1 MGDNQSLSGRDAVAA
16 MVRASLMSGT
26 SKHDRQHIQDELGRL
41 KSQINVSGTLGVT
54 QVTVQTT
61 AVNLEAVLRLAAEIL
76 KEPSFPADEFEQAR
90 QAQLTALE
98 SSRTDPAFL
107 APNMLAR
114 RLNLYRPDHPLY
126 TPTVEESTA
135 QVKAVTLEAARAL
148 HSDLYGASSA
158 ELAIVGDFDPATV
171 TTLAAELFGD
181 WKSRRPY
188 AEPKGIYSRTEA
200 DQLTIALRDK
210 ASAMVTAGQSFA
222 VSQTNA
228 DYPALVL
235 ANYMMG
241 GHSTSRLYLR
251 IRGKEGLSYRVSSTL
266 NADANENSGEWIM
279 SATTNPVNAPKLVQV
294 FLEEVGLVL
303 KNGFAA
309 EEVAAAKQGWTET
322 RVVQRSQDTT
332 LAERL
337 VLNEHYGRTMAF
349 DSDLEAKV
357 AALAPDQINS
367 ALRRH
372 LDPARIVIIKA
383 GDFAQ

>member
-1 MGDNQSLSGRDAVAA
+1 
-16 MVRASLMSGT
+16 
-26 SKHDRQHIQDELGRL
+26 
-41 KSQINVSGTLGVT
+41 
-54 QVTVQTT
+54 
-61 AVNLEAVLRLAAEIL
+61 
-76 KEPSFPADEFEQAR
+76 
-90 QAQLTALE
+90 
-98 SSRTDPAFL
+98 
-107 APNMLAR
+107 
-114 RLNLYRPDHPLY
+114 
-126 TPTVEESTA
+126 
-135 QVKAVTLEAARAL
+135 
-148 HSDLYGASSA
+148 
-158 ELAIVGDFDPATV
+158 
-171 TTLAAELFGD
+171 
-181 WKSRRPY
+181 
-188 AEPKGIYSRTEA
+188 
-200 DQLTIALRDK
+200 
-210 ASAMVTAGQSFA
+210 
-222 VSQTNA
+222 
-228 DYPALVL
+228 
-235 ANYMMG
+235 
-241 GHSTSRLYLR
+241 
-251 IRGKEGLSYRVSSTL
+251 L